1 MSEKI
6 IAVYVNGILRP
17 LTPVSLPEGTRVT
30 LEVVPSD
37 NEEQEKTLQM
47 LSDIQITYPSG
58 KFKTPP
64 PMTEEERRQL
74 AGRMGAMPGKPL
86 SEIIIEEREQQW

>member
-6 IAVYVNGILRP
+6 IAVYGNGILRP

-30 LEVVPSD
+30 LEVLPSD
-37 NEEQEKTLQM
+37 SEEQEKTLQM

-64 PMTEEERRQL
+64 PMTEEERTEFLNRIGQT
-74 AGRMGAMPGKPL
+74 PGKPL